1 MLLLPRHA
9 PRWVLGEAVR
19 ALGLD
24 IGSVRIGVAVSD
36 PSGNV
41 ASPIT
46 VLDARALVADPG
58 PLRRL
63 VEDYETE
70 CLVVGLPLTLAGE
83 EGPQAQAVREQ
94 AERLA
99 REVGLPVEY
108 ADERLSSEE
117 ARRSMVASGLSER
130 EQRGALDKVAAA
142 IILQGW
148 LDARRTAVERP

>member
-1 MLLLPRHA
+1 M
-9 PRWVLGEAVR
+9 R

-36 PSGNV
+36 PSGRV
-41 ASPIT
+41 ASPIA
-46 VLDARALVADPG
+46 VLDARALAGDLR
-58 PLRRL
+58 PLKRL

-70 CLVVGLPLTLAGE
+70 CLVVGLPLTLAGD
-83 EGPQAQAVREQ
+83 EGSQAAAVRAE

-99 REVGLPVEY
+99 RAVDLPVEY

-117 ARRSMVASGLSER
+117 ARRSMAASGMSEK
-130 EQRGALDKVAAA
+130 EQRGAVDKIAAA

-148 LDARRTAVERP
+148 LDARWTAV